1 MSSPTAQTWR
11 RWLKYPIRAPQRS
24 GALHLRLHVRGRDT
38 GLRTSMAD
46 VATVLVEAAA
56 ALGASADRSD
66 GVAGGGGV
74 DDDVVVVLSNHPRTS
89 PAPTGDSGTDRSD
102 IPTSVEVPTVGWVD
116 TTDGLVTLLAVV
128 ADGVVPA
135 RLAEFLGAIERPST
149 ISADRVIGVHGLTEG
164 MAEQV
169 VRVLAPMGMI
179 FDATSTWAP
188 TRR

>member
-1 MSSPTAQTWR
+1 
-11 RWLKYPIRAPQRS
+11 
-24 GALHLRLHVRGRDT
+24 
-38 GLRTSMAD
+38 MAD

-56 ALGASADRSD
+56 ALGASADRSG
-66 GVAGGGGV
+66 GVGVGGGV

-135 RLAEFLGAIERPST
+135 RLAEFLGAIDRPST